1 MKRKR
6 INLEQATT
14 ILHETKA
21 RVDSNELDP
30 LGACAVMLQLF
41 TLSTPTDPL
50 PGTPLTAGGGRASPI
65 GVRGLRRGR
74 RRREAEDAAAMM
86 TPVAIG
92 GEEEA
97 KTFMAGEE

>member
-1 MKRKR
+1 MTSGLLRVRLALRGGK
-6 INLEQATT
+6 LEQATT

-50 PGTPLTAGGGRASPI
+50 PGTPLTAQRSAEGAAAA
-65 GVRGLRRGR
+65 RGRGR
-74 RRREAEDAAAMM
+74 RGNDDACSDGGRRRGEDFH
-86 TPVAIG
+86 G
-92 GEEEA
+92 W
-97 KTFMAGEE
+97 